1 MRLDRGAGTQRAEE
15 VARGRAFLR
24 RHPTVD
30 LHSHPGRFFMVDS
43 PETAALAAKFPPAE
57 VGEAITD
64 IAEHGPTAVAFATV
78 GDYAVLDGGPQ
89 GIEAR
94 RPFTGTEAYDDHL
107 RQLAVLDTVTSGS
120 DLRPVSSAAEIHD
133 AHRSGH
139 TVALTTVEGG
149 DFIEAD
155 PGRIGEAH
163 ARGVRSITLVHFRPN
178 RIGTPQTIEGG
189 AGLSAFGADVVRE
202 MNRCGLLIDLSHA
215 DLATTE
221 QAVATSETPCVLS
234 HSNVWFGGAR
244 HPRLVSAD
252 HARLVTAAGGVVGAI
267 PAGYG
272 QATFDDYLGTVLRM
286 IDLLGAEHVAIG
298 TDMDFTYQPVLHGY
312 QAWPAIPGAL
322 LARGVSE
329 PEVALVLGGNVLR
342 LLDETTPS
350 LPARGITHE

>member
-1 MRLDRGAGTQRAEE
+1 MRPGRDAVTQCADE
-15 VARGRAFLR
+15 AALGRAFLL

-30 LHSHPGRFFMVDS
+30 LHSHPGRFFMLDS
-43 PETAALAAKFPPAE
+43 PATAELAAKFPPTSVDDVVAD
-57 VGEAITD
+57 IT
-64 IAEHGPTAVAFATV
+64 EHGPTAVAFATV
-78 GDYAVLDGGPQ
+78 GDYAVLDGGPH

-107 RQLAVLDTVTSGS
+107 RQLAVLDTVTSRA
-120 DLRPVSSAAEIHD
+120 DLRSASCSADVHA
-133 AHRSGH
+133 AHRSGE
-139 TVALTTVEGG
+139 TLAIATVEGG
-149 DFIEAD
+149 DFIED
-155 PGRIGEAH
+155 DLGRVGEAH

-202 MNRCGLLIDLSHA
+202 MNRSGVLIDLSHA

-221 QAVATSETPCVLS
+221 QAVETSRAPCVLS
-234 HSNVWFGGAR
+234 HSNVWFGGER
-244 HPRLVSAD
+244 HPRLVSGD
-252 HARLVTAAGGVVGAI
+252 HARLVTATGGVVGVI
-267 PAGYG
+267 PAGYA
-272 QATFDDYLGTVLRM
+272 QATFDDYVDTVLRM

-342 LLDETTPS
+342 LLDEMTPS
-350 LPARGITHE
+350 PARPRNSP